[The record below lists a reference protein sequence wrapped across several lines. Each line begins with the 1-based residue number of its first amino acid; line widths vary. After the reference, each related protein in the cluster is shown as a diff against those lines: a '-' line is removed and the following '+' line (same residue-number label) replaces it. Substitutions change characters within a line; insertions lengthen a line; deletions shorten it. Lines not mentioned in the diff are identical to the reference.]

1 MVDLACGHG
10 LLAHIMLLLDD
21 SSPKAL
27 AVDLDFN
34 ENTVGPSPRVVEA
47 IRGNPYS
54 RRHLVCAWNA
64 GELEKMALPP
74 CHLLYQFYVA
84 NGRLSSQLLIRSSD
98 SFLGLP
104 YNTASL
110 AVLTMMLAQQC
121 DLEPGEIIITTG
133 DTHIYSNHLEQVR
146 EQLGRVPRTLPT
158 LNILRRPDS
167 IYDYRFEDFELLD
180 YLSVLDNILHPYRIT
195 RALKLTPE
203 VRRRARDL
211 AGQMGI
217 GDKLQRH
224 AGDLSQG
231 EKQRAAIC
239 RALLPQPKLILADEA
254 TGNLDPDNK
263 LHILDLLFEAVD
275 QHGATLLAVTHDHE
289 LLPRFDR
296 LVDFNEF
303 RGWSAA

>member
-1 MVDLACGHG
+1 MISIESLHFAYPQDGFRL
-10 LLAHIMLLLDD
+10 HIPAF
-21 SSPKAL
+21 SVPVGEKL
-27 AVDLDFN
+27 AVI
-34 ENTVGPSPRVVEA
+34 GPSGSGKTTLLNL
-47 IRGNPYS
+47 I
-54 RRHLVCAWNA
+54 A
-64 GELEKMALPP
+64 G
-74 CHLLYQFYVA
+74 
-84 NGRLSSQLLIRSSD
+84 
-98 SFLGLP
+98 
-104 YNTASL
+104 
-110 AVLTMMLAQQC
+110 
-121 DLEPGEIIITTG
+121 
-133 DTHIYSNHLEQVR
+133 IY
-146 EQLGRVPRTLPT
+146 
-158 LNILRRPDS
+158 RPDS
-167 IYDYRFEDFELLD
+167 GHIRVAGTPIDELADAGRRDFRITQIGFVFQDFELLD